1 MATGQVPSVQSQ
13 DQQRMATLFQSLLP
27 MVDAV
32 ADKIR
37 LFMVLGFLAALWLGI
52 WCFQLKHFSLMIS
65 ALAGI
70 IALLPALILARFWWA
85 LEELK
90 NLPDIAGDMLGDAK
104 SGVQASV
111 QNLRDGKLP
120 KLGIFSAGK
129 SLWSIGSMTRE
140 IREMAGSYL
149 SIATVANPFMLVLGI
164 LSLFSVFLLTLVGI
178 VLAFFA
184 F

>member
-1 MATGQVPSVQSQ
+1 MTEPQTPVESQ
-13 DQQRMATLFQSLLP
+13 KRQRMLSLFQSLLP

-37 LFMVLGFLAALWLGI
+37 LFVILGLLAAVWLTV
-52 WCFQLKHFSLMIS
+52 WCFHIKHYSIGIS
-65 ALAGI
+65 AAAGI
-70 IALLPALILARFWWA
+70 IALLPVLILARFWWA

-90 NLPDIAGDMLGDAK
+90 DLPAIAGEMLGDAK
-104 SGVQASV
+104 TELQASV
-111 QNLRDGKLP
+111 QNLRAGNIP

-140 IREMAGSYL
+140 IREIAGSYL
-149 SIATVANPFMLVLGI
+149 SIATVANPFMLILGVF
-164 LSLFSVFLLTLVGI
+164 SLFGIFIAVLVGI
-178 VLAFFA
+178 ILAFFA

>member
-1 MATGQVPSVQSQ
+1 MTEPQTPVESQ
-13 DQQRMATLFQSLLP
+13 KRQRMLSLFQSLLP

-37 LFMVLGFLAALWLGI
+37 LFVILGLLAAVWLTV
-52 WCFQLKHFSLMIS
+52 WCFQIKHYSIGIS
-65 ALAGI
+65 ATAGI
-70 IALLPALILARFWWA
+70 IALLPVLILARFWWA

-90 NLPDIAGDMLGDAK
+90 DLPAIAGEMLGDAK
-104 SGVQASV
+104 TELQASV
-111 QNLRDGKLP
+111 QNLRAGNIP

-140 IREMAGSYL
+140 IREIAGSYL
-149 SIATVANPFMLVLGI
+149 SIATVANPFMLILGVF
-164 LSLFSVFLLTLVGI
+164 SLFGIFIAVLVGI
-178 VLAFFA
+178 ILAFFA